1 MKVSF
6 GIKFGA
12 LMLIAIMALVGS
24 ILVFFHQESMSTMK
38 TDLKDRIGDVARTS
52 ALILDEEDRIL
63 IENFRDQ
70 IYARLPADYE
80 KTVKN
85 FELLSKS
92 GDELQD
98 NVDKLFSMDA
108 SSNIQNEYD
117 FQYIVQLLRRMQAGS
132 KVQADTLAYLEQ
144 EKLSENDASDV
155 AWAYLMVRL
164 PGVEANNTL
173 MILADSHYQG
183 DADNNANPIGTL
195 YASDA
200 FYAKA
205 FKSEIAISEDWY
217 EDKYGKLMS
226 GVVPIKNNNGEVI
239 AALGLDWLVEDFS
252 QRINER
258 KNFSLVI
265 FVFAVAMALV
275 LTFLITAW
283 ISIPLGKLRIG
294 AEQLSKQDFE
304 HKVTIKSKDE
314 FGLLASTFNKVSVE
328 LGKFTRD
335 LDGIVQAKT
344 AQLTKAK
351 EEVLALNN
359 ILSQENA
366 HLGAEVS
373 NLIALRERTL
383 PYLDK
388 VRQYTSFN
396 DYDIAFHYLP
406 SQAVCGDFWQ
416 VRIDDKQT
424 NLTFGQVSG
433 YGLETAMMA
442 MQAQS
447 LLKANSASQEGPLA
461 TVNQYLYEQHQSI
474 NLNLYCKVLSVQI
487 IQDQLTLM
495 GCGEAPVKY
504 TSKGASY
511 IELANMLPLGVA
523 AHIELES
530 VVLSL
535 RKNEG
540 LLLFSAGFKQALAK
554 LHNVN
559 ADAMLPADMIELSG
573 VLNDNAS
580 TLLEEI
586 KQQAWFDEFNQ
597 DISFILI
604 HHKGSL

>member
-24 ILVFFHQESMSTMK
+24 ILVFFHQESMSNMK

-52 ALILDEEDRIL
+52 AFILNEEDRIL

-80 KTVKN
+80 KTISN
-85 FELLSKS
+85 YERLSKS
-92 GDELQD
+92 GDELQS
-98 NVDKLFSMDA
+98 NEEQLFSMDA

-132 KVQADTLAYLEQ
+132 KVQADTLAFLEQ
-144 EKLSENDASDV
+144 EKLSENDSSDV

-183 DADNNANPIGTL
+183 DANNDANPIGTL
-195 YASDA
+195 YASDE
-200 FYAKA
+200 FFAKA
-205 FKSEIAISEDWY
+205 FKSEIAVSEDWY

-226 GVVPIKNNNGEVI
+226 GVVPIKNDNGEVI

-283 ISIPLGKLRIG
+283 ISIPLGKLKIG

-304 HKVTIKSKDE
+304 HKVSIKSKDE

-344 AQLTKAK
+344 TQLTKAK
-351 EEVLALNN
+351 EELLALNN
-359 ILSQENA
+359 MLSKENA

-373 NLIALRERTL
+373 NLIALREQNL
-383 PYLDK
+383 PYLNRG
-388 VRQYTSFN
+388 RQHTSFN

-416 VRIDDKQT
+416 VQNDDKQT
-424 NLTFGQVSG
+424 NVTFGQMSG

-447 LLKANSASQEGPLA
+447 LLKAYSDSREKPL
-461 TVNQYLYEQHQSI
+461 TTLNQYLYEQQQSI
-474 NLNLYCKVLSVQI
+474 NLKLYCKVLSVQI
-487 IQDQLTLM
+487 IQDQLMVM
-495 GCGEAPVKY
+495 GSGETPIKY
-504 TSKGASY
+504 TSKDTSF
-511 IELANMLPLGVA
+511 IQLANMLPLGVA
-523 AHIELES
+523 ANIELES
-530 VVLSL
+530 VTLSL

-540 LLLFSAGFKQALAK
+540 LLLFNAGFKEALAK

-559 ADAMLPADMIELSG
+559 ADKMRPADIIEFSG

-580 TLLEEI
+580 ALLEKIE
-586 KQQAWFDEFNQ
+586 QQAWFDEFNQ
-597 DISFILI
+597 DISFIVI
-604 HHKGSL
+604 RHKGSL